1 MKKIHT
7 PDSELYEKYYTNQ
20 AGGTLATF
28 HGTRIQRGYG
38 LGGILRGMFNWLLPH
53 AKTAAKTIGNEALR
67 TGVGVTQ
74 DVMQGQ
80 DFQSSIKSRAA
91 NSVRGLA
98 KRAAINGDQSQT
110 GGGQKAIKRK
120 TSDTSV
126 SSPAAK
132 RKKTTRQK
140 FYICLEE
147 KKKKK

>member
-1 MKKIHT
+1 MMKKIHT

-20 AGGTLATF
+20 AGGALPAF
-28 HGTRIQRGYG
+28 HGTRIQRRYE

-67 TGVGVTQ
+67 TGVGVAQ

-98 KRAAINGDQSQT
+98 KRAINADLSQT

-120 TSDTSV
+120 TSDTLD

-140 FYICLEE
+140 SYISLEE

>member
-1 MKKIHT
+1 M
-7 PDSELYEKYYTNQ
+7 P
-20 AGGTLATF
+20 AF

-53 AKTAAKTIGNEALR
+53 TKTAAKTMGNEALR
-67 TGVGVTQ
+67 TGVGVAQ

-98 KRAAINGDQSQT
+98 KRAINGDQSQ
-110 GGGQKAIKRK
+110 GGGGKKAIKRK

-126 SSPAAK
+126 SSPVAK

-140 FYICLEE
+140 SYICLVEE

>member
-1 MKKIHT
+1 MKKVHI

-20 AGGTLATF
+20 NGGALPAF

-38 LGGILRGMFNWLLPH
+38 LGGILRGMFNWLFPH
-53 AKTAAKTIGNEALR
+53 AKTATKTIGNEVLR
-67 TGVGVTQ
+67 TGVGVAQ
-74 DVMQGQ
+74 DVIQGQ

-98 KRAAINGDQSQT
+98 KRAINGNKSQT
-110 GGGQKAIKRK
+110 GGGKKSIKRK

-126 SSPAAK
+126 SSPAAR

-140 FYICLEE
+140 SYICLEE